1 MSKYKIFCD
10 ESNHLEN
17 DSSNLMVLGAIQC
30 VEEEVPK
37 ANKTIKYLRHKHNY
51 HKEIKWTKVS
61 ENQKDF
67 YDDLLEYF
75 FSSLFLSFKGTV
87 VIDKSRLS
95 HDRFG
100 SNHDEFYYKMYYYT
114 LRDFLNA
121 DNQYKIYM
129 DYKDTKGGKRVA
141 KLKEVFFNES
151 HRAIEPTFNIIQS
164 HESQLL
170 QLCDLFIG
178 ALGYKNR
185 KDIEHSSA
193 IKKYIVE
200 KIEKN
205 IGHTLLMGTPQWEK
219 KFNIFRYT
227 PRKFDV

>member
-1 MSKYKIFCD
+1 
-10 ESNHLEN
+10 
-17 DSSNLMVLGAIQC
+17 
-30 VEEEVPK
+30 
-37 ANKTIKYLRHKHNY
+37 
-51 HKEIKWTKVS
+51 
-61 ENQKDF
+61 
-67 YDDLLEYF
+67 
-75 FSSLFLSFKGTV
+75 
-87 VIDKSRLS
+87 
-95 HDRFG
+95 
-100 SNHDEFYYKMYYYT
+100 
-114 LRDFLNA
+114 
-121 DNQYKIYM
+121 M

-205 IGHTLLMGTPQWEK
+205 IGHTLLIGTPQWEK